1 MVVTVLLEDLLLSD
15 TEPDTRSRVGQTT
28 PAGNE
33 PSQSDAK
40 IEVWFDNQREGP

>member
-40 IEVWFDNQREGP
+40 IEV